1 MKNLILDV
9 DGVMVDLI
17 TPLLERYNKIYDTD
31 FKYSDI
37 KDYNLRNTLQYF
49 NQVFLDDYDLYFNLK
64 FLDDRIP
71 EILLELKEKYNIYIV
86 TSLPLRCSKAVAG
99 RLAFF
104 EENLLIQSSNF
115 ENLIFSQYK
124 NIITKHSFQTVIV
137 DDCIETLEK
146 SVLVLDKQIVFNQ
159 PWNQE
164 EKMFTRVNNWKELYQ
179 ELMEY

>member
-37 KDYNLRNTLQYF
+37 KDYNLRNTLPYF
-49 NQVFLDDYDLYFNLK
+49 NQAFLDDYDLYFNLK
-64 FLDDRIP
+64 FIDDKIP
-71 EILLELKEKYNIYIV
+71 EILVELKEKYNIYFV
-86 TSLPLRCSKAVAG
+86 TSLPLRCSQAVRG

-104 EENLLIQSSNF
+104 EENLLIQSRCM
-115 ENLIFSQYK
+115 ENLIFSNHK
-124 NIITKHSFQTVIV
+124 NIIFDNLPTVIV

-146 SVLVLDKQIVFNQ
+146 SVLVFDKQIVFNQ

-164 EKMFTRVNNWKELYQ
+164 EKIFTRVNNWNELYKV
-179 ELMEY
+179 LMEY